1 MSVSVTRRIRSASC
15 RLFGATALVAALIT
29 LQVNAAS
36 AITAEGLNE
45 AARAKVFF
53 GHQSVG
59 ANVLA
64 GVPGVYA
71 SQGVKAPPIVSGTPG
86 TIDGGFIAEES
97 IGANGNPLSKIA
109 DFDRIIR
116 GGMSDEVDVAL
127 MKFCYLDVTAGTD
140 VASLFGSYR
149 NALDALQRDFP
160 DVTFL
165 YSTTPLTT
173 GASADN
179 VAREKLNGLIRG
191 SYSGQLFDLAAVES
205 TKPDG
210 SKASGL
216 YDGYASDSGHLNA
229 AGSNAA
235 ASSFLEAV
243 ARASR

>member
-1 MSVSVTRRIRSASC
+1 M
-15 RLFGATALVAALIT
+15 
-29 LQVNAAS
+29 
-36 AITAEGLNE
+36 
-45 AARAKVFF
+45 
-53 GHQSVG
+53 
-59 ANVLA
+59 A

-71 SQGVKAPPIVSGTPG
+71 SQGVKPPPIVSGTPG
-86 TIDGGFIAEES
+86 TIDGGFITEES

-109 DFDRIIR
+109 DFDRIMR

-165 YSTTPLTT
+165 HSTTPLTT

-179 VAREKLNGLIRG
+179 VAREKLNALIRG
-191 SYSGQLFDLAAVES
+191 SYGGQLFDLAAVES